1 MSEEMQ
7 KHEYAR
13 LAHREPFYFW
23 NVGRREIIEEALL
36 RHIHPS
42 AKLEVLDLGCGP
54 GDNFQVLEKFGRV
67 TGVDLSEEALKFAR
81 NKGFV
86 NLLLADVA
94 SLPFVG
100 HSFDIVS
107 SFDVFEHIADDR
119 KAMREAYRVLKPGGF
134 LVITVP
140 AHPWLW
146 SAHDEALR
154 HQRRYRTKEFLA
166 KFAQGGFGVLEH
178 SHFVTLAVPV
188 NFLRKVR
195 DQAKKWIFG
204 GDNNEKKETYDVVFP
219 PLLNSFLTLVLR
231 IEKSIIR
238 FFSLPF
244 GSSMIVVARKPNE

>member
-107 SFDVFEHIADDR
+107 SFDVFEHIAD
-119 KAMREAYRVLKPGGF
+119 
-134 LVITVP
+134 
-140 AHPWLW
+140 
-146 SAHDEALR
+146 
-154 HQRRYRTKEFLA
+154 
-166 KFAQGGFGVLEH
+166 
-178 SHFVTLAVPV
+178 
-188 NFLRKVR
+188 
-195 DQAKKWIFG
+195 
-204 GDNNEKKETYDVVFP
+204 VF
-219 PLLNSFLTLVLR
+219 
-231 IEKSIIR
+231 
-238 FFSLPF
+238 
-244 GSSMIVVARKPNE
+244 